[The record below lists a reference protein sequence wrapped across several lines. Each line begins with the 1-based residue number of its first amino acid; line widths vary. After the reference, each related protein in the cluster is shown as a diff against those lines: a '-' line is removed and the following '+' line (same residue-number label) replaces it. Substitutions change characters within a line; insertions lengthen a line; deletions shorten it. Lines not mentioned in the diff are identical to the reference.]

1 MNRTPS
7 LVAFSA
13 ILVYLANGIHCLD
26 KDAGTAASSKL
37 QVQAEENPSRILMYM
52 PLTSKSMSIAFLP
65 LAEELA
71 GRGHKVVVVMPREGK
86 AKSNNLKIITIE
98 SEFEGKALKPVMPV
112 VHNGGLVTFVS
123 FTSTD

>member
-71 GRGHKVVVVMPREGK
+71 GRGHEVVVVMPREGK

-98 SEFEGKALKPVMPV
+98 SEFEGKVLK
-112 VHNGGLVTFVS
+112 HACYACIWGVTFCLLHQH
-123 FTSTD
+123 